1 MKAIR
6 TEAQLT
12 SFRARADRSLGFSGV
27 TPELSSSEKAAMFDL
42 QNLLV
47 ELVIFPKDD
56 HESEIL
62 DVEKEME
69 GKTPSQRLRACLFVL
84 YKETE
89 NRMKSKDPACV
100 MDTFD
105 SFYSQQMEKIIEWVK
120 RKIDG
125 EKG

>member
-12 SFRARADRSLGFSGV
+12 SFRARSDRSVGFSGV

-56 HESEIL
+56 HEGEML

-84 YKETE
+84 WKAAGEKEAFE
-89 NRMKSKDPACV
+89 LY
-100 MDTFD
+100 
-105 SFYSQQMEKIIEWVK
+105 YSQQMEKIIEWVK

>member
-27 TPELSSSEKAAMFDL
+27 TPELSSAEKAAMFDL

-56 HESEIL
+56 HDGNITEIK
-62 DVEKEME
+62 KEME
-69 GKTPSQRLRACLFVL
+69 GKTHAQRLRACLFVL
-84 YKETE
+84 WKEE
-89 NRMKSKDPACV
+89 GEKEA
-100 MDTFD
+100 FEL
-105 SFYSQQMEKIIEWVK
+105 FYSQQMEKIIEWVK